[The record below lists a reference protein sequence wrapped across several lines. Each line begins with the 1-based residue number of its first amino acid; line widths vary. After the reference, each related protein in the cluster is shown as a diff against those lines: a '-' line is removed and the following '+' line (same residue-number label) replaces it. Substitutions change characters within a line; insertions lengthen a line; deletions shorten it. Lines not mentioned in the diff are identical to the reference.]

1 MGEVWEAVDE
11 SLGRPVAVK
20 ALRPEFAGEST
31 LLARFR
37 VEARN
42 SAALSHPNIA
52 PLFDYGEDD
61 GTAYLVMELVPGQ
74 PLSDIIEEERIMT
87 PQRLLPILSQTAR
100 GLHYA
105 HQMGVVHRDVKPGNL
120 LVEPSGR
127 VRITDFGVSQAI
139 NQTPMTATGMVMG
152 TAQYL
157 SPEQAVGKPATR
169 LSDLYALGIIAYEA
183 LVGHR
188 PFTGAS
194 PVDIAIAQVNDPVPP
209 LPSSVEPRLASLV
222 MRLLDKNPAGRPQS
236 GDELAALF
244 DTLIASTPPS
254 GVPSAS
260 RRSAGAAPTL
270 RPRPG
275 ASTTPDAGLPPSFV
289 PRSPADPDRAP
300 ESAPVTV
307 GPRRLRVRAPERPSP
322 AQGYRPSHSHSPEPH
337 SPARPAP
344 ASYQRPAPASYQRP
358 VQRPSQRPSSGSA
371 YLDHSGGQ
379 PGYGRGPAG
388 PRPASG
394 PAPRQGGS
402 PSAPSPSAPSHS
414 ASHSAS
420 GSMPPRMVS
429 RPELVSRRSAHQP
442 ESQWMRVWLSFPLW
456 LRWALVATAVILAV
470 WIVLLIGQAAA
481 SASALSALAVV
492 PPRAWAKTSAA
503 KAARP
508 LLLRPGI
515 ASRSGMTHDSGGQL

>member
-1 MGEVWEAVDE
+1 MGEVWEAMDE

-74 PLSDIIEEERIMT
+74 PLSDILEEERILT
-87 PQRLLPILSQTAR
+87 PQRLLPLLSQTAR

-222 MRLLDKNPAGRPQS
+222 MRLLDKNPGGRPQS

-254 GVPSAS
+254 GVPSS
-260 RRSAGAAPTL
+260 RSRSGSGL
-270 RPRPG
+270 RPRP
-275 ASTTPDAGLPPSFV
+275 AVPPLPEADLPPSFA
-289 PRSPADPDRAP
+289 PRAPAEPDRAP

-307 GPRRLRVRAPERPSP
+307 GPRRMRARAAPERPASRPGPPAPPPGSRSAHSPGRSAVQQSP
-322 AQGYRPSHSHSPEPH
+322 APKSPAGPQPQRPPLMPH
-337 SPARPAP
+337 RPVQRPPQRPGPAPQRPASGQRPAQPTHGHAHPAGAPPARPAP
-344 ASYQRPAPASYQRP
+344 AEP
-358 VQRPSQRPSSGSA
+358 
-371 YLDHSGGQ
+371 L
-379 PGYGRGPAG
+379 
-388 PRPASG
+388 
-394 PAPRQGGS
+394 
-402 PSAPSPSAPSHS
+402 
-414 ASHSAS
+414 
-420 GSMPPRMVS
+420 PPRVVS
-429 RPELVSRRSAHQP
+429 RPELVSRLEPTRRAAAPSDP
-442 ESQWMRVWLSFPLW
+442 PWMHAWLSWPLV
-456 LRWALVATAVILAV
+456 LRWILVLGLVFLVV
-470 WIVLLIGQAAA
+470 WIVVWIGQSAA
-481 SASALSALAVV
+481 SASALSTLVV
-492 PPRAWAKTSAA
+492 AAPRAWAKTPVAQA
-503 KAARP
+503 VRR
-508 LLLRPGI
+508 LLLRPGTV
-515 ASRSGMTHDSGGQL
+515 SGCAATHDSGGHL

>member
-1 MGEVWEAVDE
+1 MRVTEGVLLGGRYRMVGPIAVGGMGEVWEALDE

-74 PLSDIIEEERIMT
+74 PLSDILEDERVLT

-222 MRLLDKNPAGRPQS
+222 LRLLDKNPAGRPQS

-244 DTLIASTPPS
+244 DTLIASTPPA
-254 GVPSAS
+254 GVPVAA
-260 RRSAGAAPTL
+260 RTRAAPPL
-270 RPRPG
+270 RTRDESPT
-275 ASTTPDAGLPPSFV
+275 ASPVGGLPPSFA
-289 PRSPADPDRAP
+289 PHAPAEP
-300 ESAPVTV
+300 ERVSAPVTV
-307 GPRRLRVRAPERPSP
+307 GPRPRGPRVRSTADRPATRPSRR
-322 AQGYRPSHSHSPEPH
+322 AQQPTRAPRPPS
-337 SPARPAP
+337 RPTP
-344 ASYQRPAPASYQRP
+344 P
-358 VQRPSQRPSSGSA
+358 GSA
-371 YLDHSGGQ
+371 RHT
-379 PGYGRGPAG
+379 
-388 PRPASG
+388 ASG
-394 PAPRQGGS
+394 QQPTSPGASWLRSSQLGS
-402 PSAPSPSAPSHS
+402 T
-414 ASHSAS
+414 
-420 GSMPPRMVS
+420 
-429 RPELVSRRSAHQP
+429 
-442 ESQWMRVWLSFPLW
+442 WLGWPLW
-456 LRWALVATAVILAV
+456 LRWALAAAVVVVVVWLVALV
-470 WIVLLIGQAAA
+470 GQAAA
-481 SASALSALAVV
+481 
-492 PPRAWAKTSAA
+492 AA
-503 KAARP
+503 A
-508 LLLRPGI
+508 PG
-515 ASRSGMTHDSGGQL
+515 ATQQNMRETPA

>member
-1 MGEVWEAVDE
+1 MRVTEGVVLGGRYRMVGPIAVGGMGEVWEALDE

-74 PLSDIIEEERIMT
+74 PLSDILEDERVLV

-183 LVGHR
+183 LVGQR

-209 LPSSVEPRLASLV
+209 LPSTVEPRLASLV
-222 MRLLDKNPAGRPQS
+222 LRLLDKNPAGRPQS

-244 DTLIASTPPS
+244 DTLVASTPPS
-254 GVPSAS
+254 GVPVAA
-260 RRSAGAAPTL
+260 RTRAAPPL
-270 RPRPG
+270 RTRDE
-275 ASTTPDAGLPPSFV
+275 ASTVTPVGGLPPSFV
-289 PRSPADPDRAP
+289 PRAPAEPERAP
-300 ESAPVTV
+300 VSAPVTV
-307 GPRRLRVRAPERPSP
+307 GPRPRDLRGRASD
-322 AQGYRPSHSHSPEPH
+322 
-337 SPARPAP
+337 RPAP
-344 ASYQRPAPASYQRP
+344 RPGRRAQPSPRAP
-358 VQRPSQRPSSGSA
+358 
-371 YLDHSGGQ
+371 
-379 PGYGRGPAG
+379 
-388 PRPASG
+388 G
-394 PAPRQGGS
+394 PAPRPQQRPPQPGRRTTTGS
-402 PSAPSPSAPSHS
+402 Q
-414 ASHSAS
+414 
-420 GSMPPRMVS
+420 PPRPGTTQPGTARPGLSHLGSS
-429 RPELVSRRSAHQP
+429 RLGS
-442 ESQWMRVWLSFPLW
+442 VWLGWPLW
-456 LRWALVATAVILAV
+456 LRWTLAALVVVVVV
-470 WIVLLIGQAAA
+470 WLVVLVGQAAA
-481 SASALSALAVV
+481 SAAPGAIPADWAQTPAV
-492 PPRAWAKTSAA
+492 AA
-503 KAARP
+503 VIP
-508 LLLRPGI
+508 ILLRPSTVRGP
-515 ASRSGMTHDSGGQL
+515 AATDSGGQL

>member
-1 MGEVWEAVDE
+1 MRVVEGTLLGGRYRTVRPIAVGGMGEVWEGLDE
-11 SLGRPVAVK
+11 SLGRPVAIK

-52 PLFDYGEDD
+52 PLFDYGEDT

-74 PLSDIIEEERIMT
+74 PLSDILEDERVLT

-222 MRLLDKNPAGRPQS
+222 MRLLDKDPARRPQS

-244 DTLIASTPPS
+244 DTLVASTPPS
-254 GVPSAS
+254 GVPVAA
-260 RRSAGAAPTL
+260 RTRAAPPLRATGTERSPAGA
-270 RPRPG
+270 
-275 ASTTPDAGLPPSFV
+275 SPPSFT
-289 PRSPADPDRAP
+289 PRAPSGADSAP

-307 GPRRLRVRAPERPSP
+307 GPRHPGPSR
-322 AQGYRPSHSHSPEPH
+322 GHR
-337 SPARPAP
+337 ARPASDRTPRPRSRSAVP
-344 ASYQRPAPASYQRP
+344 AGPATPVRPTPSTRFVTPPSATTARPATPSRPVAPPQPAAPRPAPLSRTGAPGR
-358 VQRPSQRPSSGSA
+358 VSSA
-371 YLDHSGGQ
+371 HAA
-379 PGYGRGPAG
+379 PR
-388 PRPASG
+388 RPAPSGSG
-394 PAPRQGGS
+394 PADRPTG
-402 PSAPSPSAPSHS
+402 APA
-414 ASHSAS
+414 AS
-420 GSMPPRMVS
+420 GSLWWR
-429 RPELVSRRSAHQP
+429 
-442 ESQWMRVWLSFPLW
+442 WPLW
-456 LRWALVATAVILAV
+456 VRWALVLVAVAV
-470 WIVLLIGQAAA
+470 VVLVVVLLGRAASSAAA
-481 SASALSALAVV
+481 SDLPVRAAV
-492 PPRAWAKTSAA
+492 PAAIPIPSCETTAAWRAAD
-503 KAARP
+503 
-508 LLLRPGI
+508 
-515 ASRSGMTHDSGGQL
+515 DSGGQL

>member
-1 MGEVWEAVDE
+1 MRVTEGVVLGGRYRMVGPIAVGGMGEVWEALDE

-20 ALRPEFAGEST
+20 ALRPEFAGESM

-74 PLSDIIEEERIMT
+74 PLSDILEDERVLT

-183 LVGHR
+183 LVGQR

-209 LPSSVEPRLASLV
+209 LPSNVEPRLASLV
-222 MRLLDKNPAGRPQS
+222 LRLLDKNPAGRPQS

-244 DTLIASTPPS
+244 DTLVASTPPS
-254 GVPSAS
+254 GVPRAA
-260 RRSAGAAPTL
+260 RTRAAPPL
-270 RPRPG
+270 RTRDE
-275 ASTTPDAGLPPSFV
+275 ASTVTPVGGLPPSFA
-289 PRSPADPDRAP
+289 PRAP
-300 ESAPVTV
+300 AEPERAPVPAPVTV
-307 GPRRLRVRAPERPSP
+307 GPRPRGLRVRSATDRPVTRPSRR
-322 AQGYRPSHSHSPEPH
+322 AQQSARA
-337 SPARPAP
+337 ARPT
-344 ASYQRPAPASYQRP
+344 SRPAHPGAARRTATGQQPTSPGTSWLRS
-358 VQRPSQRPSSGSA
+358 SQVGA
-371 YLDHSGGQ
+371 
-379 PGYGRGPAG
+379 
-388 PRPASG
+388 
-394 PAPRQGGS
+394 
-402 PSAPSPSAPSHS
+402 
-414 ASHSAS
+414 
-420 GSMPPRMVS
+420 
-429 RPELVSRRSAHQP
+429 
-442 ESQWMRVWLSFPLW
+442 VWLTWPLW
-456 LRWALVATAVILAV
+456 LRWALVALVVVVVV
-470 WIVLLIGQAAA
+470 WLVVLVGQAAA
-481 SASALSALAVV
+481 AAAPGTAQQGLAET
-492 PPRAWAKTSAA
+492 PAA
-503 KAARP
+503 VAAIP
-508 LLLRPGI
+508 ILLRPSTVDGS
-515 ASRSGMTHDSGGQL
+515 AATDDSGGQL

>member
-1 MGEVWEAVDE
+1 MRVTEGVVLGGRYRMVGPIAVGGMGEVWEALDE

-74 PLSDIIEEERIMT
+74 PLSDILEDERVLT

-105 HQMGVVHRDVKPGNL
+105 HQMGVIHRDVKPGNL

-157 SPEQAVGKPATR
+157 SPEQAVGKSATR

-236 GDELAALF
+236 GNELAALF
-244 DTLIASTPPS
+244 DTLVASTPPS
-254 GVPSAS
+254 GVPVAA
-260 RRSAGAAPTL
+260 RTRAAPPL
-270 RPRPG
+270 RTRDE
-275 ASTTPDAGLPPSFV
+275 ASTVTPVGGLPPSFV
-289 PRSPADPDRAP
+289 PRAPAEPERAP
-300 ESAPVTV
+300 VPAPVTV
-307 GPRRLRVRAPERPSP
+307 GPRPRGLRVRSASDRPATRPSR
-322 AQGYRPSHSHSPEPH
+322 RPSTRTP
-337 SPARPAP
+337 RPTP
-344 ASYQRPAPASYQRP
+344 PQQRPAQ
-358 VQRPSQRPSSGSA
+358 
-371 YLDHSGGQ
+371 
-379 PGYGRGPAG
+379 
-388 PRPASG
+388 PRPARRTTTGQQPTS
-394 PAPRQGGS
+394 PGS
-402 PSAPSPSAPSHS
+402 SWL
-414 ASHSAS
+414 
-420 GSMPPRMVS
+420 GSS
-429 RPELVSRRSAHQP
+429 RLGS
-442 ESQWMRVWLSFPLW
+442 VWLGWPLW
-456 LRWALVATAVILAV
+456 LRWALAALVVVVVVWLVVAL
-470 WIVLLIGQAAA
+470 GQAAA
-481 SASALSALAVV
+481 AAAPGTTPPDLAETPAVV
-492 PPRAWAKTSAA
+492 AVIPI
-503 KAARP
+503 
-508 LLLRPGI
+508 LLRPSTVCGS
-515 ASRSGMTHDSGGQL
+515 AATDDSGGQL

>member
-1 MGEVWEAVDE
+1 MRVVEGTLLGGRYRTIKPIAVGGMGEVWEGLDE
-11 SLGRPVAVK
+11 SLGRPVAIK

-52 PLFDYGEDD
+52 PLFDYGEDT

-74 PLSDIIEEERIMT
+74 PLSDILEEERVLT

-222 MRLLDKNPAGRPQS
+222 MRLLDKDPARRPQS

-244 DTLIASTPPS
+244 DTLVASTPPS
-254 GVPSAS
+254 GVPAAA
-260 RRSAGAAPTL
+260 RTRAAPPL
-270 RPRPG
+270 RATGTER
-275 ASTTPDAGLPPSFV
+275 ASVGTPPPSFT
-289 PRSPADPDRAP
+289 PRTSSGTDSAP
-300 ESAPVTV
+300 ESVPVTV
-307 GPRRLRVRAPERPSP
+307 GPRR
-322 AQGYRPSHSHSPEPH
+322 PEPSRGH
-337 SPARPAP
+337 HRARPAGDRTPHPRSRSAAPAGPATPVRPTPATRLVTPPSTARPAP
-344 ASYQRPAPASYQRP
+344 S
-358 VQRPSQRPSSGSA
+358 
-371 YLDHSGGQ
+371 
-379 PGYGRGPAG
+379 
-388 PRPASG
+388 PRTG
-394 PAPRQGGS
+394 
-402 PSAPSPSAPSHS
+402 APS
-414 ASHSAS
+414 
-420 GSMPPRMVS
+420 
-429 RPELVSRRSAHQP
+429 RS
-442 ESQWMRVWLSFPLW
+442 
-456 LRWALVATAVILAV
+456 
-470 WIVLLIGQAAA
+470 
-481 SASALSALAVV
+481 VV
-492 PPRAWAKTSAA
+492 PPRPATPGRPAAPVRSAPSAHVAPRRPAPSGQGDRSTGAPAVSDALWWRWPLWVRWAVVVAAVAVVVLVVALLGRAASSAA
-503 KAARP
+503 ASDPPVRAAVPAAIPIPSCATTAAWR
-508 LLLRPGI
+508 
-515 ASRSGMTHDSGGQL
+515 AADDSGGQL